1 MPLRLTKAGDP
12 QVGHFMTSLM
22 VVDEAPRFWGQR
34 LHTNGSEEYSPR
46 FRRTLLERSGSPRN
60 MFEGE
65 LSSAPSR
72 RAVWGGASRSFDLE
86 LPLYRLRIT
95 LERQETQL
103 RQHNCR
109 IAAICPLRSG
119 RFGAAPLYLP
129 SPKIIY

>member
-60 MFEGE
+60 MFEGG
-65 LSSAPSR
+65 LSSDPFPRRGRLGSGVTGTYVGLKGPREPPLTRGAKPPFGRAP
-72 RAVWGGASRSFDLE
+72 
-86 LPLYRLRIT
+86 
-95 LERQETQL
+95 
-103 RQHNCR
+103 N
-109 IAAICPLRSG
+109 
-119 RFGAAPLYLP
+119 
-129 SPKIIY
+129 